1 MFTLLF
7 QATNVYAQAATAP
20 KGAMGILNMLMPFV
34 LIIVIFYFLMIRP
47 QQKQRKQHQ
56 QFLAGLKKGDEVLTS
71 SGIVGTIYS
80 VSDKLVTLEL
90 EGDVKIKMLK
100 GMITANAKDLVKE

>member
-7 QATNVYAQAATAP
+7 LATNVYAQAATAP

>member
-7 QATNVYAQAATAP
+7 LATNVYAQAATAP
-20 KGAMGILNMLMPFV
+20 KGAMGILNIMPFV